1 MDYKDFTYHIRD
13 SIQKMADK
21 NETVCLNKVLKN
33 NDMELDALCIHTK
46 QSNISPSIY
55 LNTYYTEYLEGREL
69 ADIIR
74 EIYQLF
80 RTHKDQLQF
89 NINRF
94 RSFETIK
101 DRLAFKLINRKSN
114 KRLLQTVPFVEFL
127 DLAIVFYFLI
137 DDEYLGSATAL
148 IHNVHLDMWNITKD
162 ELYQHALEN
171 TTKILPPIIR
181 NMNDIITDMLAKDIE
196 ETIYEK
202 DYRYEENCRMPSP
215 QVVAEGVMNNVIKRE
230 DLLEMYVLTNQ
241 QKLNGASCIL
251 YEHVLREF
259 ALSIERNLYILPSSI
274 HEVILVP
281 AYPDIS
287 KRQLSKMVQEVNIQE
302 LEMDDIL
309 SDHAYY
315 YDYVTDK
322 IMY

>member
-162 ELYQHALEN
+162 ELYQHALE
-171 TTKILPPIIR
+171 IR
-181 NMNDIITDMLAKDIE
+181 LKF
-196 ETIYEK
+196 YH
-202 DYRYEENCRMPSP
+202 
-215 QVVAEGVMNNVIKRE
+215 
-230 DLLEMYVLTNQ
+230 L
-241 QKLNGASCIL
+241 
-251 YEHVLREF
+251 
-259 ALSIERNLYILPSSI
+259 
-274 HEVILVP
+274 
-281 AYPDIS
+281 
-287 KRQLSKMVQEVNIQE
+287 
-302 LEMDDIL
+302 
-309 SDHAYY
+309 
-315 YDYVTDK
+315 
-322 IMY
+322 